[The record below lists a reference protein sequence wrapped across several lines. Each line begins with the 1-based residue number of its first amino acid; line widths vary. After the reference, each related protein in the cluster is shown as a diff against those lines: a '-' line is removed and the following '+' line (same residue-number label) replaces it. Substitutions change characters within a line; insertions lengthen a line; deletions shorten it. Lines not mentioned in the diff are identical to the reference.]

1 MQLQTGTVLVDPESG
16 LKLMVVE
23 PATGPNTGNRVRFGE
38 RTLKSEDTQPAGLDR
53 KGMSLTCDPGMRG

>member
-1 MQLQTGTVLVDPESG
+1 MSVGTVLVDEESG

-23 PATGPNTGNRVRFGE
+23 PAVGPNSGNRLRFGE
-38 RTLKSEDTQPAGLDR
+38 RTLTQEDAQPAGHDR